1 MRFCVE
7 GGERMMG
14 WWRSLG
20 QFGKDIQGWA
30 AEARVLRWLTLLW
43 IGSGWVVVLSAS
55 YASADLTYGDGLYY
69 CKRQLIWIGLG
80 LVLMQGIAV
89 VPLRIWLRGAPWTM
103 VFALAVLWALLI
115 PGIGYEV
122 NGAVRWVQV
131 GPVPIQPSE
140 FLKPLLVLHSAMALG
155 QWDRLRDR
163 QRWFW
168 LGSVA
173 IALIGI
179 LLQPNL
185 STASLCGISLWLVS
199 LAAGLPLTYL
209 WGTALGGGLLAVISI
224 SLRSYQQRRIIAFL
238 NPWADPQGSGYQL
251 VQSLL
256 AIGSGS
262 FWGTGFGLS
271 KQKLANLPIQ
281 YTDFI
286 FSVYAEEFGL
296 VGSLLLL
303 GLIGVYGGVGL
314 WVAVKTQSA
323 TVRLVATGSVVFL
336 VGQSLLNIG
345 VATGGLPTTGL
356 PLPFF
361 SYGGSSML
369 ASCILAGLL
378 TRAARESSAPVA
390 TLPQRNGSSKKSR
403 QPTQVT

>member
-1 MRFCVE
+1 MDL
-7 GGERMMG
+7 
-14 WWRSLG
+14 RSLLQKVRG
-20 QFGKDIQGWA
+20 NSQTWA

-43 IGSGWVVVLSAS
+43 IVLGWVVLLSAS
-55 YASADLTYGDGLYY
+55 YASADLAFGDGLYY
-69 CKRQLIWIGLG
+69 CKRQLIWIGMG

-89 VPLRIWLRGAPWTM
+89 VPLRVWLRAAPWAVM
-103 VFALAVLWALLI
+103 FMLAVVLALLV
-115 PGIGYEV
+115 PGLGYEV
-122 NGAVRWVQV
+122 NGAVRWIQV
-131 GPVPIQPSE
+131 GPLALQPSE
-140 FLKPLLVLHSAMALG
+140 FLKPLLVLHSALVLG
-155 QWDRLRDR
+155 QWDKLRDR

-173 IALIGI
+173 IALVGI

-185 STASLCGISLWLVS
+185 STASLCGMSLWL
-199 LAAGLPLTYL
+199 LALASGLPLTYL
-209 WGTALGGGLLAVISI
+209 WGTAFGGGLLAVISI

-238 NPWADPQGSGYQL
+238 NPWADPQGNGYQL
-251 VQSLL
+251 VQSLM
-256 AIGSGS
+256 AIGSGGVG
-262 FWGTGFGLS
+262 GTGFGLS

-286 FSVYAEEFGL
+286 FSVFAEEFGL

-303 GLIGVYGGVGL
+303 ALIATYGALGL
-314 WVAVKTQSA
+314 WVAMKTQTL

-336 VGQSLLNIG
+336 VGQSLLNVG
-345 VATGGLPTTGL
+345 VATGSLPTTGL

-378 TRAARESSAPVA
+378 TRAARESAAPVA
-390 TLPQRNGSSKKSR
+390 AFPRRKKEKAG
-403 QPTQVT
+403 

>member
-1 MRFCVE
+1 ME
-7 GGERMMG
+7 K
-14 WWRSLG
+14 WRSLLG
-20 QFGKDIQGWA
+20 RWGGDSQGWA

-43 IGSGWVVVLSAS
+43 LVLGWIVLLSAS
-55 YASADLTYGDGLYY
+55 YASADLSYGDGLYY

-80 LVLMQGIAV
+80 LGLMQATSM
-89 VPLRIWLRGAPWTM
+89 VPLRVLLRTAPWA
-103 VFALAVLWALLI
+103 VIFALAVLWSLLI
-115 PGIGYEV
+115 PGLGYEV
-122 NGAVRWVQV
+122 NGAVRWIQI
-131 GPVPIQPSE
+131 GPLPIQPSE
-140 FLKPLLVLHSAMALG
+140 LLKPLLVLHAAMALG

-185 STASLCGISLWLVS
+185 STASLCGISLWLVAM
-199 LAAGLPLTYL
+199 AAGLPLTYL
-209 WGTALGGGLLAVISI
+209 WGTALGGSLLAVISI

-238 NPWADPQGSGYQL
+238 NPWADPQGNGYQL
-251 VQSLL
+251 VQSLM

-296 VGSLLLL
+296 VGSLMLLA
-303 GLIGVYGGVGL
+303 LIAVYGGVGL

-378 TRAARESSAPVA
+378 TRAARESSAPVTA
-390 TLPQRNGSSKKSR
+390 LPRRNGTQKKSR
-403 QPTQVT
+403 QPG

>member
-1 MRFCVE
+1 
-7 GGERMMG
+7 MMG

-43 IGSGWVVVLSAS
+43 IVLGWVVLLSAS

-89 VPLRIWLRGAPWTM
+89 VPLRIWLRGAPWSM

>member
-1 MRFCVE
+1 MAVSVE
-7 GGERMMG
+7 KGKRTGNG
-14 WWRSLG
+14 WRSLLKNVG
-20 QFGKDIQGWA
+20 GNVEGWA
-30 AEARVLRWLTLLW
+30 AEARALRWLTLLW
-43 IGSGWVVVLSAS
+43 IVLGWVVLLSAS
-55 YASADLTYGDGLYY
+55 YASADLAHGDGLYY
-69 CKRQLIWIGLG
+69 CKRQLVWIGLG
-80 LVLMQGIAV
+80 LGLMQGIVV
-89 VPLRIWLRGAPWTM
+89 VPLRVWLRAAPW
-103 VFALAVLWALLI
+103 AVMFVLTVMGVLLL
-115 PGIGYEV
+115 PGLGYSV
-122 NGAVRWVQV
+122 NGAVRWIQV
-131 GPVPIQPSE
+131 GPLAIQPSE
-140 FLKPLLVLHSAMALG
+140 FLKPLLVLHGALVLG
-155 QWDRLRDR
+155 QWEKLRDR

-173 IALIGI
+173 IALVGI

-185 STASLCGISLWLVS
+185 STASLCGMSMWLLA

-209 WGTALGGGLLAVISI
+209 WGTAFGGGLLAVISI

-238 NPWADPQGSGYQL
+238 NPWADPQGNGYQL
-251 VQSLL
+251 VQSLM

-262 FWGTGFGLS
+262 VWGSGFGLS

-296 VGSLLLL
+296 VGSWLLLS
-303 GLIGVYGGVGL
+303 LIAIYGAIGL
-314 WVAVKTQSA
+314 WVAVKTQSL

-336 VGQSLLNIG
+336 VGQSLLNVG
-345 VATGGLPTTGL
+345 VATGALPTTGL

-378 TRAARESSAPVA
+378 TRAARESASPVVA
-390 TLPQRNGSSKKSR
+390 LPRRKKEKLS
-403 QPTQVT
+403 

>member
-1 MRFCVE
+1 
-7 GGERMMG
+7 MG
-14 WWRSLG
+14 QGWRSLVRG
-20 QFGKDIQGWA
+20 MGGDLQEWA

-43 IGSGWVVVLSAS
+43 IVLGWVVLLSAS

-69 CKRQLIWIGLG
+69 CKRQLIWIGVGLG
-80 LVLMQGIAV
+80 LMQGVTV
-89 VPLRIWLRGAPWTM
+89 VPLRTWLRAAPWAV
-103 VFALAVLWALLI
+103 VFVVTVLWVLLI
-115 PGIGYEV
+115 PGLGYSV
-122 NGAVRWVQV
+122 NGAVRWIQV
-131 GPVPIQPSE
+131 GAIPIQPSE
-140 FLKPLLVLHSAMALG
+140 FLKPLLVLHSALVLG
-155 QWDRLRDR
+155 QWDKLRDR

-168 LGSVA
+168 LGCVA
-173 IALIGI
+173 IALVGI

-185 STASLCGISLWLVS
+185 STASLCGMSLWLLA

-209 WGTALGGGLLAVISI
+209 WGTALGGSLLAVISI

-238 NPWADPQGSGYQL
+238 NPWADPQGNGYQL

-256 AIGSGS
+256 AIGSGNI
-262 FWGTGFGLS
+262 WGTGFGLS

-296 VGSLLLL
+296 IGSWLLL
-303 GLIGVYGGVGL
+303 GLIATYGGVGL
-314 WVAVKTQSA
+314 WVAVKTQSL

-345 VATGGLPTTGL
+345 VATGVLPTTGL

-378 TRAARESSAPVA
+378 TRAARESAAPVT
-390 TLPQRNGSSKKSR
+390 TLPRRASGASE
-403 QPTQVT
+403 